1 MSTHFDTLRSI
12 LSSPRFIVNRELIL
26 GLGLVNNENESQ
38 KRVLTATSLSYVVV
52 ILDTSIVNVALEPVA
67 ASLASDITG
76 LQWVV
81 NAYTLTFA
89 SLLLSGGVLGDRIG
103 AKSVYVAGLLIF
115 ACASALCGFAP
126 DLQILIAARI
136 LQGIGAAL
144 LVPCSLTLI
153 NSAFPVAQ
161 QRAGAIGVWAG
172 CGGAAMAAGPLVG
185 GLLIHLLGWRSI
197 FLVNV
202 PIALIGAWLTTRI
215 ESARPALSER
225 PLDLTGQ
232 MLAIVAL
239 GASVAV
245 LIEGAKLGWH
255 VPVIRAGVA
264 IAIAAWIAFVL
275 VESRRRQ
282 PMLPLYFFRHP
293 AFSAS
298 AFASMISGL
307 VFYGLFFLL
316 SLYFQS
322 ARGWLPLRT
331 GLAFL
336 PLTVMVTIGSFAS
349 GALNRAYGAH
359 KLVCGGF
366 LLYALGFAGLLA
378 LADDAPY
385 WRIALC
391 FPAVGFGA
399 GVITPAATAALMA
412 AVDKGRAGVAAGVLN
427 ASRQTGAAFGVA
439 IFGALMS
446 AVQPLDS
453 GVRVAVYV
461 AIGLSLLAALLWS
474 LASVLAARYARGTA

>member
-1 MSTHFDTLRSI
+1 MGF
-12 LSSPRFIVNRELIL
+12 
-26 GLGLVNNENESQ
+26 GLVNNENEHQ

-52 ILDTSIVNVALEPVA
+52 ILDTSIVNDALEPVA
-67 ASLASDITG
+67 ASLGSDITG

-89 SLLLSGGVLGDRIG
+89 SLLLSSGVLGDRIG
-103 AKSVYVAGLLIF
+103 AKSVYLAGLLIF

-126 DLQILIAARI
+126 DLQILVAARI

-172 CGGAAMAAGPLVG
+172 CGGVAMAAGPLVG

-202 PIALIGAWLTTRI
+202 PIALIGVWLTTRI
-215 ESARPALSER
+215 ESARPAVSDR
-225 PLDLTGQ
+225 PLDLAGQ
-232 MLAIVAL
+232 VLAIVAL

-264 IAIAAWIAFVL
+264 TAIVAWIAFAL

-293 AFSAS
+293 TFSAS

-322 ARGWLPLRT
+322 ARGWPPLRT

-336 PLTVMVTIGSFAS
+336 PLTVMVTVGSFAS

-366 LLYALGFAGLLA
+366 LLYALGFVGLLA
-378 LADDAPY
+378 LAEDAPY

-412 AVDKGRAGVAAGVLN
+412 AVDKARAGVAAGVLN
-427 ASRQTGAAFGVA
+427 ASRQTGSAFGVA

-446 AVQPLDS
+446 AIQPLDS
-453 GVRVAVYV
+453 GVRVAVYL

-474 LASVLAARYARGTA
+474 LASVLATRYARETA

>member
-1 MSTHFDTLRSI
+1 MGLR
-12 LSSPRFIVNRELIL
+12 
-26 GLGLVNNENESQ
+26 LVNNENESQ

-67 ASLASDITG
+67 ASLGSDITG

-89 SLLLSGGVLGDRIG
+89 SLLLSGGVLGDRVG
-103 AKSVYVAGLLIF
+103 AKSVYLAGLLIF

-126 DLQILIAARI
+126 DLQVLIAARI

-172 CGGAAMAAGPLVG
+172 CGGVAMAAGPLVG

-202 PIALIGAWLTTRI
+202 PIALLGAWLTTRI
-215 ESARPALSER
+215 ESGRSAVFDR
-225 PLDLTGQ
+225 PLDLAGQ

-255 VPVIRAGVA
+255 ALVIRVGVVTA
-264 IAIAAWIAFVL
+264 IIAWIAFVL
-275 VESRRRQ
+275 VEFRRRQ

-293 AFSAS
+293 TFSAS

-322 ARGWLPLRT
+322 ARGWPPLQT

-412 AVDKGRAGVAAGVLN
+412 AVNKGRAGVAAGVLN

-446 AVQPLDS
+446 AAQPLNS

-474 LASVLAARYARGTA
+474 LASVLATRYARGTA

>member
-1 MSTHFDTLRSI
+1 
-12 LSSPRFIVNRELIL
+12 
-26 GLGLVNNENESQ
+26 
-38 KRVLTATSLSYVVV
+38 
-52 ILDTSIVNVALEPVA
+52 
-67 ASLASDITG
+67 
-76 LQWVV
+76 
-81 NAYTLTFA
+81 
-89 SLLLSGGVLGDRIG
+89 
-103 AKSVYVAGLLIF
+103 
-115 ACASALCGFAP
+115 
-126 DLQILIAARI
+126 
-136 LQGIGAAL
+136 

-172 CGGAAMAAGPLVG
+172 CGGVAMAAGPLVG

-202 PIALIGAWLTTRI
+202 PIALLGAWLTTRI
-215 ESARPALSER
+215 ESGRSAVFDR
-225 PLDLTGQ
+225 PLDLAGQ

-255 VPVIRAGVA
+255 ALVIRVGVVTA
-264 IAIAAWIAFVL
+264 IIAWIAFVL
-275 VESRRRQ
+275 VEFRRRQ

-293 AFSAS
+293 TFSAS

-322 ARGWLPLRT
+322 ARGWPPLQT

-378 LADDAPY
+378 LADDAPC

-474 LASVLAARYARGTA
+474 LASVLATRYAGGTA